1 MLSIEALTEALGAE
15 QVAGDYI
22 ATVDG
27 KRVLL
32 ARRNA
37 GGYTFTDAGLALANS
52 LHPLDRDAD
61 GGKGGSRPRKT
72 KVKDEPTSV
81 EQTHADAT
89 KAPENPPVGDGV
101 EHAPELAAV
110 DAALDNALFLD
121 VSDLI
126 QADSQIL

>member
-72 KVKDEPTSV
+72 K
-81 EQTHADAT
+81 A
-89 KAPENPPVGDGV
+89 KAEGENPPTTP
-101 EHAPELAAV
+101 EPAPEPAPELAAV
-110 DAALDNALFLD
+110 DAALDSALFLD